1 MIVQRWRQLASVVA
15 CTAIASCGVES
26 LESVSMAD
34 NASRDDR
41 TSQTACGAHPDD
53 AFTLRVIYDVTNTH
67 ERDALKRAG
76 APAQA
81 KGHTRSELLIRDEA
95 RLIRRTGKTYVKDPD
110 KYWQWQ
116 DEGEFMSE
124 PGLSSQE
131 RFDRGM
137 AWKKAGEDIPMK
149 TVPIEWTDFRAP
161 APNFSYRYG
170 IDPMA
175 PLVGQKW
182 QEARFVLDAA
192 QISEA
197 LFAQQFV
204 ALNPKLTEG
213 LDVSQSSFAGY
224 DCEMLRRRSGDRVH
238 ETCYAR
244 FGEHTV
250 VLHGMDSSPRGV
262 YSQTAVKIEQ
272 GLCVSDQMLAPPG
285 RVKLEQVSG

>member
-1 MIVQRWRQLASVVA
+1 MIRQRGCRVVFALAGAALVG
-15 CTAIASCGVES
+15 CGVES
-26 LESVSMAD
+26 LETISMAD
-34 NASRDDR
+34 GAAAESRS
-41 TSQTACGAHPDD
+41 SQSACGAHGDD
-53 AFTLRVIYDVTNTH
+53 AFTLRVVYDVTNTH
-67 ERDALKRAG
+67 ERDSLKRAG

-95 RLIRRTGKTYVKDPD
+95 RLIKRTGKTYVKDPD
-110 KYWQWQ
+110 KYWQWK
-116 DEGEFMSE
+116 DDGEFLSE

-149 TVPIEWTDFRAP
+149 TVPIEWADFRAP
-161 APNFSYRYG
+161 APRFSYRYG

-182 QEARFVLDAA
+182 QESRFVIDTAR
-192 QISEA
+192 INEA

-204 ALNPKLTEG
+204 ALNPQLTQG
-213 LDVSQSSFAGY
+213 LDVSQSSFAGH

-285 RVKLEQVSG
+285 RVKLEKVSG